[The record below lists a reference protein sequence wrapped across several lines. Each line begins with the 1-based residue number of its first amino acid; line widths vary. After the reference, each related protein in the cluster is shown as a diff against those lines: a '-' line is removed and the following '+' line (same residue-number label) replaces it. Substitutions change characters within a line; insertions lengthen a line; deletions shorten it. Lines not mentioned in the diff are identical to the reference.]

1 MVEFLMVEFLMVE
14 FWRVS
19 AGGGGLIFVLEFFML
34 ITLAWGCFI
43 LAVYL
48 IVKHLNDTCVS

>member
-1 MVEFLMVEFLMVE
+1 MVEFLMVE
-14 FWRVS
+14 FWRVG

-43 LAVYL
+43 LAVNL